1 MNYTVYSASGRT
13 GSWRLCQMI
22 SSSYKNFNA
31 TVTWNNPEDE
41 HFCYHTHDSE
51 FAVKGQ
57 AILSTRKDKTNIVL
71 SYLIA
76 KQCGFIHQSK
86 CPPFKVDIPTYI
98 AHTEDLLKKEK
109 DFLNKHNNA
118 IEIYV
123 EDSIEDIESKL
134 NIVLAYKHNDTKYIS
149 INKAADVIENYSEI
163 RAIAAHYNIA

>member
-31 TVTWNNPEDE
+31 TVTWNNP
-41 HFCYHTHDSE
+41 
-51 FAVKGQ
+51 
-57 AILSTRKDKTNIVL
+57 
-71 SYLIA
+71 
-76 KQCGFIHQSK
+76 
-86 CPPFKVDIPTYI
+86 
-98 AHTEDLLKKEK
+98 EDLLKKEK

-149 INKAADVIENYSEI
+149 KNKAADVIQNYSEI